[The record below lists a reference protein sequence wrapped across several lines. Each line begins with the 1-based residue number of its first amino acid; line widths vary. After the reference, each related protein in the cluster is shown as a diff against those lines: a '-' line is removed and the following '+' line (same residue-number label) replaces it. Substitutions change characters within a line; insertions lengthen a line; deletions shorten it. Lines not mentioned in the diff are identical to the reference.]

1 MYKKETIIYPL
12 FSKPLMAFSLS
23 IDSDKIFNHI
33 KKLSYKNTTA
43 KGCYSSLSK
52 KVLENKNLKEEKN
65 IFLNAIKDYLN
76 LLGYKQEFK
85 ILNSWSTK
93 VEKNCESHSHVHT
106 NTWLSGVYYVQDN
119 SSIQFIK
126 SWSNS
131 SFFKLGYNSNN
142 IYSAADW
149 DVTVKKNTLLI
160 FPSELSHKVK
170 KNCLKKN
177 RYSLAFNILP
187 VGTFN
192 KGSDSEITY
201 A

>member
-76 LLGYKQEFK
+76 LLGYK
-85 ILNSWSTK
+85 
-93 VEKNCESHSHVHT
+93 
-106 NTWLSGVYYVQDN
+106 
-119 SSIQFIK
+119 
-126 SWSNS
+126 
-131 SFFKLGYNSNN
+131 KLRKPFSC
-142 IYSAADW
+142 
-149 DVTVKKNTLLI
+149 
-160 FPSELSHKVK
+160 PH
-170 KNCLKKN
+170 
-177 RYSLAFNILP
+177 
-187 VGTFN
+187 
-192 KGSDSEITY
+192 
-201 A
+201 